1 MSSYEVKYLIANIL
15 QGSLMSKASKASEAT
30 ELVFASE
37 LDQPIRYIE
46 RTRSYYLGLGYE
58 NPYVWAHFIDV
69 PFTPLRKSLN
79 QSVLGLITTAVPFDP
94 EKGSQGQGAPYNAA
108 AKFYQ
113 PYRQS
118 IAESIDLR
126 IAHVGIDRK
135 NANMEDSNCW
145 FPLEAAKRALVRG
158 RLAALSP
165 NFYGLPTNRSQ
176 RHTLEIDAPRIL
188 EMLKADG
195 VDVAVLIPNC
205 PICHQSQ
212 SLLARYLESAG
223 ISTVIMG
230 AAKDIVEYCGVPR
243 FLFSDFPLGNAA
255 AKPNNTLSQDLN
267 FELAMQVLEFA
278 PAPRTTVQS
287 PLVWASES
295 SWKLDYSNLENL
307 TSQEI
312 ACLRNEAEQARI
324 TARELRVDSLGT

>member
-1 MSSYEVKYLIANIL
+1 
-15 QGSLMSKASKASEAT
+15 MSKT
-30 ELVFASE
+30 SE
-37 LDQPIRYIE
+37 LEFAPEQDQPVRYIE

-58 NPYVWAHFIDV
+58 NPYVWAHYLDV
-69 PFTPLRKSLN
+69 PFAPLKKPLT
-79 QSVLGLITTAVPFDP
+79 QSVLGLITTAVPYDSD
-94 EKGSQGQGAPYNAA
+94 KGPQGQGAPYNST

-113 PYRQS
+113 PYQQS
-118 IAESIDLR
+118 TEGEVDLR

-145 FPLEAAKRALVRG
+145 FPLEAAKRASATGEVG
-158 RLAALSP
+158 ALSP

-188 EMLKADG
+188 EMLQADG

-212 SLLARYLESAG
+212 SLLARYLEAAG
-223 ISTVIMG
+223 ISTVVMG

-243 FLFSDFPLGNAA
+243 LLFSDFPLGNAA
-255 AKPNNTLSQDLN
+255 AKPNDVASQDLN
-267 FELAMQVLEFA
+267 FHLALRLLESA

-287 PLVWASES
+287 PLRWSDDP
-295 SWKLDYSNLENL
+295 SWKMDYSNLDRL
-307 TSQEI
+307 SLQEI
-312 ACLRNEAEQARI
+312 ARLREEAEQTRI
-324 TARELRVDSLGT
+324 TARKLRVKTLGT

>member
-1 MSSYEVKYLIANIL
+1 
-15 QGSLMSKASKASEAT
+15 MSKT
-30 ELVFASE
+30 SE
-37 LDQPIRYIE
+37 LEFAPEQDQPVRYIE

-69 PFTPLRKSLN
+69 PFSPLKKPLT
-79 QSVLGLITTAVPFDP
+79 QSALGLITTAVPYDLD
-94 EKGSQGQGAPYNAA
+94 KGPQGQGAPYNSS

-113 PYRQS
+113 PYKQS
-118 IAESIDLR
+118 IESKVDLR

-145 FPLEAAKRALVRG
+145 FPLEAAKRASATREVG
-158 RLAALSP
+158 ALSP

-188 EMLKADG
+188 EMLQADS
-195 VDVAVLIPNC
+195 VDVAILIPNC

-212 SLLARYLESAG
+212 SLLARYLEAAG
-223 ISTVIMG
+223 ISTVVMG

-243 FLFSDFPLGNAA
+243 LLFSDFPLGNAA
-255 AKPNNTLSQDLN
+255 AKPNDVASQDLN
-267 FELAMQVLEFA
+267 FQLALRLLESA

-287 PLVWASES
+287 PLRWSDDP
-295 SWKLDYSNLENL
+295 SWKMDYSNLDRL
-307 TSQEI
+307 SLQEI
-312 ACLRNEAEQARI
+312 ARLREEAEQTRI
-324 TARELRVDSLGT
+324 TARELRVKTLGT

>member
-1 MSSYEVKYLIANIL
+1 
-15 QGSLMSKASKASEAT
+15 MSKTS
-30 ELVFASE
+30 ELVFAPE
-37 LDQPIRYIE
+37 QDQPVRYME

-58 NPYVWAHFIDV
+58 NPYVWAHYGDV
-69 PFTPLRKSLN
+69 PFSPLQKPLA
-79 QSVLGLITTAVPFDP
+79 QSVLGLITTAVPYDP
-94 EKGSQGQGAPYNAA
+94 NKGDQSQGAPYNAA

-113 PYRQS
+113 PYQQS
-118 IAESIDLR
+118 LNRDIDLR
-126 IAHVGIDRK
+126 IAHVGVDRQ

-145 FPLEAAKRALVRG
+145 FPLDAAKRAVVAGRVRA
-158 RLAALSP
+158 LAP

-176 RHTLEIDAPRIL
+176 RHTLEVDAPIIL

-223 ISTVIMG
+223 ISTVLMG

-255 AKPNNTLSQDLN
+255 AKPNDVSSQDLN
-267 FELAMQVLEFA
+267 FALALRLLESA
-278 PAPRTTVQS
+278 PVARTTVQS
-287 PLVWASES
+287 PLVWS
-295 SWKLDYSNLENL
+295 SDPAWKLDYSNLEKF
-307 TSQEI
+307 SEQEI
-312 ACLRNEAEQARI
+312 ASLREQAESARL
-324 TARELRVDSLGT
+324 TARKLRTNSLGS